1 MVTLKADPLGHLVYR
16 VYYCLPVEHDLGLV
30 AVAALLCALSGLA
43 AMSIVRRAREADQAR
58 QPAWLLF
65 AGFVTGTGIWGTH
78 FVSVLAYES
87 VVPIAFGLLE
97 TVISLALAII
107 VSACGWAFAIR
118 SETRFAAPIGG
129 ALVGGG
135 IAAMHFMG
143 IEAIRTNAIFTWD
156 AGLIIAAIVLAIQFS
171 AAASTVAM
179 GKSLKPSLIG
189 GTLLLVCGVVS
200 LHFISMG
207 AMQLVPDMTVAAPE
221 GGLSPKLLAV
231 TVALG
236 VVFVVSVGLATAAI
250 DLHLGKRR
258 MAEGARMRAL
268 AEATFE
274 GIAVVRDGQMYD
286 MNGRFC
292 EMLNLA
298 REDLVG
304 TPIMKLAVDPEDI
317 RVLQLD
323 QDDAPTTCRLRCRD
337 RAPITVQVRAR
348 VMDFDGQSSRIFTFR
363 DVSSEERAR
372 ARITHLAHHD
382 TLTGL
387 PNRLKFRE
395 ALEAE
400 LSSAWDND
408 SQVALMFF
416 DLDRFKEVNDVH
428 GHATGDRLL
437 VAVSERLLDALP
449 RNAVAARLSG
459 DEFAVILPDVDSR
472 EDGLNTAR
480 RVVNNVGSPL
490 SIGSLHLKVSASGGV
505 TMFPLDGEDP
515 DRLMNQADLALYRAK
530 GQGRNQV
537 CDFDPKLG
545 MMMQERRMLEA
556 DLALAIEDDLL
567 TLNYQPQVRLGD
579 GSIAGFEALVRWHDD
594 RRGAVAPAEFVQIAE
609 ETGLILKMGEWVLE
623 TACREAVNW
632 PDERRVAVNVSP
644 AQFKQGNLV
653 YSVQRALTNS
663 GLDPARLEIEIT
675 EGVLI
680 DDEARALKVLRG
692 LKDLGV
698 GLAIDD
704 FGTGYSS
711 LSYLRA
717 FPFDK
722 IKIDRSFITGLQND
736 QEAQIIV
743 RATIALAR
751 DLNIAVVVEGV
762 EEFDELGALGYQP
775 DLVLQGYLLSRPLTR
790 GLVSGFDEASKAIR
804 AEMATLVASARPLR
818 QRSA

>member
-1 MVTLKADPLGHLVYR
+1 MYR
-16 VYYCLPVEHDLGLV
+16 VYYCLTVEHDLGLV
-30 AVAALLCALSGLA
+30 AVAALLCALSALA
-43 AMSIVRRAREADQAR
+43 AVSIVRRAKAAEAAR

-78 FVSVLAYES
+78 FVSMLAYES
-87 VVPIAFGLLE
+87 AIPVSFGLFE
-97 TVISLALAII
+97 TVTSFLLAVIIS
-107 VSACGWAFAIR
+107 SCGWAFAVR
-118 SETRFAAPIGG
+118 SDYRYASAIGG
-129 ALVGGG
+129 GLVGGG
-135 IAAMHFMG
+135 VAAMHFVGVAAMRVG
-143 IEAIRTNAIFTWD
+143 ASVVWD
-156 AGLIIAAIVLAIQFS
+156 AGLVIAALALGVQF
-171 AAASTVAM
+171 AAAAGAVAT
-179 GKSLKPSLIG
+179 G
-189 GTLLLVCGVVS
+189 GTSRRGLFGGAALLVGGVVS
-200 LHFISMG
+200 LHFLSMS
-207 AMQLVPDMTVAAPE
+207 AMELVPDFSVSAQD
-221 GGLSPKLLAV
+221 GGLSPKLLAI
-231 TVALG
+231 TIALG
-236 VVFVVSVGLATAAI
+236 AVFVVSIGLAAAAI
-250 DLHLGKRR
+250 DQHLGLRR
-258 MAEGARMRAL
+258 AAEGHRIRAL

-274 GIAVVRDGQMYD
+274 GIAVVRDGLMHD

-292 EMLNLA
+292 EMLKLE
-298 REDLVG
+298 RGDLVG
-304 TPIMKLAVDPEDI
+304 MPVAKLALDAEAI
-317 RVLQLD
+317 EVLQNVRETD
-323 QDDAPTTCRLRCRD
+323 PMTCRLRCRD
-337 RAPITVQVRAR
+337 GAPITVQVRAR
-348 VMDFDGQSSRIFTFR
+348 EMDFDGLTARIFAFR

-372 ARITHLAHHD
+372 ARMVHLAHHD

-395 ALEAE
+395 AFEAE
-400 LSSAWDND
+400 LRNAWDD
-408 SQVALMFF
+408 DTQVALMFF

-428 GHATGDRLL
+428 GHAVGDRLL

-459 DEFAVILPDVDSR
+459 DEFAVVLPDVENR
-472 EDGLNTAR
+472 EDVLLTAQ

-490 SIGSLHLKVSASGGV
+490 TIGQLHLKVSASGGV
-505 TMFPLDGEDP
+505 TMFPMDGEDP

-545 MMMQERRMLEA
+545 LMMQERRMLEA
-556 DLALAIEDDLL
+556 DLALAIDDDLL
-567 TLNYQPQVRLGD
+567 TLNFQPQVRLGD
-579 GSIAGFEALVRWHDD
+579 GRVSGFEALVRWHDE
-594 RRGAVAPAEFVQIAE
+594 RRGNVPPSEFVQIAE

-632 PDERRVAVNVSP
+632 PDERRIAVNVSP

-653 YSVQRALTNS
+653 YSVQRALAKS
-663 GLDPARLEIEIT
+663 GLAPQRLEIEIT

-722 IKIDRSFITGLQND
+722 IKIDRSFMTGLQND
-736 QEAQIIV
+736 PEAQIIV
-743 RATIALAR
+743 RATIDLAR
-751 DLNIAVVVEGV
+751 ELNINVVVEGI
-762 EEFDELGALGYQP
+762 EEFDELGALGFQP

-790 GLVSGFDEASKAIR
+790 GQIAGFDEASKAVR
-804 AEMATLVASARPLR
+804 AEIATLVGSAKPLR
-818 QRSA
+818 QYRAG

>member
-1 MVTLKADPLGHLVYR
+1 MT
-16 VYYCLPVEHDLGLV
+16 VEHDLGLV
-30 AVAALLCALSGLA
+30 AVAALLCALSALA
-43 AMSIVRRAREADQAR
+43 AVSIVRRAKAAEAAR

-78 FVSVLAYES
+78 FVSMLAYES
-87 VVPIAFGLLE
+87 AIPVSFGLFE
-97 TVISLALAII
+97 TVTSFLLAVIIS
-107 VSACGWAFAIR
+107 SCGWAFAVR
-118 SETRFAAPIGG
+118 SDYRYASAIGG
-129 ALVGGG
+129 GLVGGG
-135 IAAMHFMG
+135 VAAMHFVGVAAMRVG
-143 IEAIRTNAIFTWD
+143 ASVVWD
-156 AGLIIAAIVLAIQFS
+156 AGLVIAALALGVQF
-171 AAASTVAM
+171 AAAAGAVAT
-179 GKSLKPSLIG
+179 G
-189 GTLLLVCGVVS
+189 GTSRRGLFGGAALLVGGVVS
-200 LHFISMG
+200 LHFLSMS
-207 AMQLVPDMTVAAPE
+207 AMELVPDFSVPAQD
-221 GGLSPKLLAV
+221 GGLSPKLLAI
-231 TVALG
+231 TIALG
-236 VVFVVSVGLATAAI
+236 AVFVVSIGLAAAAI
-250 DLHLGKRR
+250 DQHLGLRR
-258 MAEGARMRAL
+258 AAEGHRIRAL

-274 GIAVVRDGQMYD
+274 GIAVVRDGLMHD

-292 EMLNLA
+292 EMLKLE
-298 REDLVG
+298 RGDLVG
-304 TPIMKLAVDPEDI
+304 MPVAKLALDAEAI
-317 RVLQLD
+317 EVLQNVRETD
-323 QDDAPTTCRLRCRD
+323 PMTCRLRCRD
-337 RAPITVQVRAR
+337 GAPITVQVRAR
-348 VMDFDGQSSRIFTFR
+348 EMDFDGLTARIFAFR

-372 ARITHLAHHD
+372 ARMVHLAHHD

-395 ALEAE
+395 AFEAE
-400 LSSAWDND
+400 LRNAWDD
-408 SQVALMFF
+408 DTQVALMFF

-428 GHATGDRLL
+428 GHAVGDRLL

-459 DEFAVILPDVDSR
+459 DEFAVVLPDVENR
-472 EDGLNTAR
+472 EDVLLTAQ

-490 SIGSLHLKVSASGGV
+490 TIGQLHLKVSASGGV
-505 TMFPLDGEDP
+505 TMFPMDGEDP

-545 MMMQERRMLEA
+545 LMMQERRMLEA
-556 DLALAIEDDLL
+556 DLALAIDDDLL
-567 TLNYQPQVRLGD
+567 TLNFQPQVRLGD
-579 GSIAGFEALVRWHDD
+579 GRVSGFEALVRWHDE
-594 RRGAVAPAEFVQIAE
+594 RRGNVPPSEFVQIAE

-632 PDERRVAVNVSP
+632 PDERRIAVNVSP

-653 YSVQRALTNS
+653 YSVQRALAKS
-663 GLDPARLEIEIT
+663 GLAPQRLEIEIT

-722 IKIDRSFITGLQND
+722 IKIDRSFMTGLQND
-736 QEAQIIV
+736 PEAQIIV
-743 RATIALAR
+743 RATIDLAR
-751 DLNIAVVVEGV
+751 ELNINVVVEGI
-762 EEFDELGALGYQP
+762 EEFDELGALGFQP

-790 GLVSGFDEASKAIR
+790 GQIAGFDEASKAVR
-804 AEMATLVASARPLR
+804 AEIATLVGSAKPLR
-818 QRSA
+818 QYRAG

>member
-1 MVTLKADPLGHLVYR
+1 MGHLVYR
-16 VYYCLPVEHDLGLV
+16 VYYCLTVEHDLGLV
-30 AVAALLCALSGLA
+30 AVAALLCALSALA
-43 AMSIVRRAREADQAR
+43 AMSIVRRAKEAEPAR
-58 QPAWLLF
+58 QSAWLLF

-78 FVSVLAYES
+78 FVSMLAYET
-87 VVPIAFGLLE
+87 VVPISFGLVE
-97 TVISLALAII
+97 TLVSLCLAIV
-107 VSACGWAFAIR
+107 VSACGWAFAVR
-118 SETRFAAPIGG
+118 SETRLGAPVGG

-143 IEAIRTNAIFTWD
+143 IEAMRASAVITWD
-156 AGLIIAAIVLAIQFS
+156 AGLVIAAIALGVQFT
-171 AAASTVAM
+171 AAASTLAM
-179 GKSLKPSLIG
+179 GPSLKRGLIG
-189 GTLLLVCGVVS
+189 GTLLLVGGVVS

-207 AMQLVPDMTVAAPE
+207 AMQLVPDMGAAVPE
-221 GGLSPKLLAV
+221 PGLSPKLLAV
-231 TVALG
+231 TIALG

-258 MAEGARMRAL
+258 LAENARMRAL

-274 GIAVVRDGQMYD
+274 GIAVVRGGLMHD

-292 EMLNLA
+292 EMLNLD
-298 REDLVG
+298 RGDLTG
-304 TPIMKLAVDPEDI
+304 TPIAKLAVGPEDI
-317 RVLQLD
+317 EILQTD
-323 QDDAPTTCRLRCRD
+323 QGDAPATCHLRCRD

-348 VMDFDGQSSRIFTFR
+348 AMDFDGQPSRIFTVR

-382 TLTGL
+382 ALTGL

-395 ALEAE
+395 AFEAE
-400 LSSAWDND
+400 LRAAWDD
-408 SQVALMFF
+408 DTQVALMFF

-449 RNAVAARLSG
+449 RNAFAARLSG
-459 DEFAVILPDVDSR
+459 DEFAVVLPDVESR
-472 EDGLNTAR
+472 EEVLNTAR

-505 TMFPLDGEDP
+505 TMFPIDGEQP

-579 GSIAGFEALVRWHDD
+579 GAICGFEALVRWHDD

-609 ETGLILKMGEWVLE
+609 ESGLILKMGEWVLE

-632 PDERRVAVNVSP
+632 PNARRVAVNVSP

-653 YSVQRALTNS
+653 FSVQRALAKS

-722 IKIDRSFITGLQND
+722 IKIDRSFITGIQND
-736 QEAQIIV
+736 PEAQIIV
-743 RATIALAR
+743 RATIELAR

-790 GLVSGFDEASKAIR
+790 GLISGFDETSKAIR
-804 AEMATLVASARPLR
+804 AEMATLVGSSRPLR

>member
-1 MVTLKADPLGHLVYR
+1 MYR
-16 VYYCLPVEHDLGLV
+16 VYYCLTVEHDLGLV
-30 AVAALLCALSGLA
+30 AVAALLCALSALA
-43 AMSIVRRAREADQAR
+43 AMFIVRRAREAEAGR
-58 QPAWLLF
+58 QSAWLLF

-78 FVSVLAYES
+78 FVSMLAYET
-87 VVPIAFGLLE
+87 VVPISFGLVE
-97 TVISLALAII
+97 TIVSLCLAIV
-107 VSACGWAFAIR
+107 VSACGWAFAVR
-118 SETRFAAPIGG
+118 SGGRSGALIGG
-129 ALVGGG
+129 GLVGAG

-143 IEAIRTNAIFTWD
+143 IEAMRAGAVITWD
-156 AGLIIAAIVLAIQFS
+156 TGLVIAALVLGVQFT
-171 AAASTVAM
+171 AAAAVLVM
-179 GKSLKPSLIG
+179 GQSLKRGLVG
-189 GTLLLVCGVVS
+189 GTVLLVSGVIS

-207 AMQLVPDMTVAAPE
+207 AMQVVPDMAAAASE
-221 GGLSPKLLAV
+221 SGLSPKLLAV
-231 TVALG
+231 TIALG

-258 MAEGARMRAL
+258 VAENARMRAL

-292 EMLNLA
+292 DMLNLE
-298 REDLVG
+298 REDLAG
-304 TPIMKLAVDPEDI
+304 TPIAKLAVGPDDI
-317 RVLQLD
+317 AVLQGD
-323 QDDAPTTCRLRCRD
+323 HDGAPATCHLRCRD

-348 VMDFDGQSSRIFTFR
+348 VMDFDGEASRIFTFR

-395 ALEAE
+395 AFEAK
-400 LSSAWDND
+400 LRDAWDDD

-449 RNAVAARLSG
+449 RNAIAARLSG
-459 DEFAVILPDVDSR
+459 DEFAVVMPDVDSR
-472 EDGLNTAR
+472 EEALNTAR
-480 RVVNNVGSPL
+480 RVVNNVGSQL
-490 SIGSLHLKVSASGGV
+490 SLGSLHLKVSASGGV
-505 TMFPLDGEDP
+505 TMFPMDGEDP

-545 MMMQERRMLEA
+545 LMMQERRMLEA

-579 GSIAGFEALVRWHDD
+579 GSICGFEALVRWHDE
-594 RRGAVAPAEFVQIAE
+594 RRGAVAPTEFVQIAE
-609 ETGLILKMGEWVLE
+609 ETGLILKMGDWVLE

-632 PDERRVAVNVSP
+632 PNGRRVAVNVSP

-653 YSVQRALTNS
+653 YSVQRALANS

-736 QEAQIIV
+736 PEAQIIV
-743 RATIALAR
+743 RATIDLAR

-762 EEFDELGALGYQP
+762 EEFDELCALGFQP

-790 GLVSGFDEASKAIR
+790 GLISDFDEASKVIR
-804 AEMATLVASARPLR
+804 AEMATVVASARPLR